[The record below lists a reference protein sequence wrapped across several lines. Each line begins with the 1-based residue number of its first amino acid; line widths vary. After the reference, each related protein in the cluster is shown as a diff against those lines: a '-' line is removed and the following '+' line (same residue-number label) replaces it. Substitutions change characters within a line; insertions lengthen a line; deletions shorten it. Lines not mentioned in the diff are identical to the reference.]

1 MSHIKTLA
9 VVRQEPRPE
18 KLRKIPLYGK
28 GEPSWG
34 CQRGR
39 HWQCTKLTCS
49 CECHG
54 EGQK

>member
-54 EGQK
+54 EGK